1 VEIVDILRVLLRAR
15 LLVLA
20 GGLLAVVVGLL
31 AAYQV
36 ALVPPG
42 VTSRQTVTGLGVA
55 RLQLD
60 TEPSLVTN
68 ARSTDITVLGTQAR
82 LIADL
87 MASAPVKAEIARGVG
102 IPDAKLLVIGPS
114 MLEPVVPSP
123 LAKRASEVAAAARE
137 PYVLTV
143 GAGLGSELPIIT
155 IETVAPTA
163 RRADRLAKV
172 AVKGLATSVSSLGS
186 PGTSRLIL
194 RPLGAPRAVSK
205 ASDSKLPLAFAAA
218 MVLFAMWCGVIV
230 VAAGVGARLRDG
242 AAARRTPALD

>member
-15 LLVLA
+15 LLVLVGA
-20 GGLLAVVVGLL
+20 LLAVLAGLL
-31 AAYQV
+31 AAYHV
-36 ALVPPG
+36 SIAPPG
-42 VTSRQTVTGLGVA
+42 ITSRQTVTGLGVT

-60 TEPSLVTN
+60 TDPALVTN
-68 ARSTDITVLGTQAR
+68 ARSQDIAVLGTQAR

-87 MASAPVKAEIARGVG
+87 MASARVKAEIARDTG
-102 IPDAKLLVIGPS
+102 IAGAKLLVIGPS

-155 IETVAPTA
+155 IETAAPDA
-163 RRADRLAKV
+163 RRADRLADA
-172 AVKGLATSVSSLGS
+172 AVKGLASSVSSLGS

-194 RPLGAPRAVSK
+194 RPLGAPRVGSK
-205 ASDSKLPLAFAAA
+205 VSDSKLPMAMAAA
-218 MVLFAMWCGVIV
+218 IVLFAMWCGAIV
-230 VAAGVGARLRDG
+230 VAAGIAARLRG
-242 AAARRTPALD
+242 GAARRALALE